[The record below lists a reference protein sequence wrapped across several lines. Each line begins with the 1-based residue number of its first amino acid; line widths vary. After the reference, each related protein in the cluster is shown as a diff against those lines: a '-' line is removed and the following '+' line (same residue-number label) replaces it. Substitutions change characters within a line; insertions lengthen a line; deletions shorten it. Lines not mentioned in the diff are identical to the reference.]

1 MDKYKPV
8 IGLEIHVEL
17 KTKSKMFC
25 QCSADYFGKAPNSNT
40 CPVCLGM
47 PGALPVPNKL
57 AVEWTIL
64 IGKALNCTIN
74 SVSKFDRKH
83 YFYPDLPKGY
93 QISQLDEPIAVKG
106 QLSIK
111 TKEGEKKFGIT
122 RVHLEEDTGKL
133 SHSGDD
139 TLIDFNR
146 SSVPLVEIV
155 TEPDFDNSEDV
166 KQFLEELH
174 TIITYLNVSDADM
187 EKGSMR
193 LEPNIS
199 VKLVGAKDLPNYK
212 VEVKNI
218 NSFNFVKR
226 AIDYEVKRHIELLEK
241 GETPPQETR
250 GFNEN
255 KMATVSQ
262 RTKENAQDYRYF
274 PEPDIPP
281 MEFSKEFLKEVEE
294 KLPELPAQKVKR
306 YETEYG
312 IKYQDAF
319 ILTRDKTMNDY
330 FENAAKIAKEK
341 EVIQKIATSLINK
354 RIDNKMEPT
363 AFVEAVKQA
372 SKPKETNTALLDEVS
387 TKVISANQKV
397 VEDYKNGKQNAIMFL
412 VGQVMREMKGQA
424 DAQTVRQELEK
435 KLSHST

>member
-1 MDKYKPV
+1 
-8 IGLEIHVEL
+8 
-17 KTKSKMFC
+17 
-25 QCSADYFGKAPNSNT
+25 
-40 CPVCLGM
+40 
-47 PGALPVPNKL
+47 
-57 AVEWTIL
+57 
-64 IGKALNCTIN
+64 
-74 SVSKFDRKH
+74 
-83 YFYPDLPKGY
+83 
-93 QISQLDEPIAVKG
+93 
-106 QLSIK
+106 
-111 TKEGEKKFGIT
+111 
-122 RVHLEEDTGKL
+122 
-133 SHSGDD
+133 
-139 TLIDFNR
+139 
-146 SSVPLVEIV
+146 
-155 TEPDFDNSEDV
+155 
-166 KQFLEELH
+166 
-174 TIITYLNVSDADM
+174 M